1 MKLLKLIEQIHRGY
15 ELEPTGFDPE
25 LNKYSS
31 RVVPMPITRLLDQLK
46 QATVDM
52 DNAIRAYPDYNK
64 EMNLIKKDIKAL
76 HREITKFAEDK
87 KLK

>member
-1 MKLLKLIEQIHRGY
+1 MFQEINKGY
-15 ELEPTGFDPE
+15 RLEPTGYDPE
-25 LNKYSS
+25 INKYSS

-52 DNAIRAYPDYNK
+52 DKAITAYPDYSS
-64 EMNLIKKDIKAL
+64 EMEMIQKDMKTL
-76 HREITKFAEDK
+76 HREIARFAKEK

>member
-1 MKLLKLIEQIHRGY
+1 MKLIKLIEDIHRGY
-15 ELEPTGFDPE
+15 EIEPTGYDPE
-25 LNKYSS
+25 INKYSS

-52 DNAIRAYPDYNK
+52 DKAITAYPDYSS
-64 EMNLIKKDIKAL
+64 EMEMIQKDIKTL
-76 HREITKFAEDK
+76 HREIARFAKEK